1 MQQGIAVAKLI
12 ILKSVE
18 MMNKTRLIM
27 VGGFLGAGKTTLLYE
42 TTKILMKDGKRIG
55 LITND
60 QASELVDT
68 ALLLQTNAKVAE
80 VSGSCFCCNF
90 NGFIESIKQVG
101 AESQADIIIA
111 EPVGSCTDL
120 SATIMQPL
128 KEQLNKDLIISPLTV
143 LADPLRLADILD
155 GRTAGLH
162 PSAAYIFQKQ
172 LEESDVI
179 LISKT
184 DLLEND
190 ELEFLKEKVKLHYP
204 DSQVLT
210 VSSKTGE
217 GITEWLKLITSGKK
231 TGQKIVEVDYD
242 TYAEGEA
249 VLGWLNSSVNLKGN
263 QVNWDEVVNNFLK
276 ELSQQIDTL
285 KIGVGHIKI
294 ILENGAKYVI
304 GNITGTSETLSI
316 RGTAG
321 ISGEAQIIINARVGV
336 SPETLDELVKEILEK
351 VTKDKIK
358 IKIDAWK
365 CLSPGYPNPTFRYA
379 EVIDNG

>member
-1 MQQGIAVAKLI
+1 M
-12 ILKSVE
+12 E
-18 MMNKTRLIM
+18 RKTRLIM

-42 TTKILMKDGKRIG
+42 ATKILMNEGNKIG

-68 ALLLQTNAKVAE
+68 ALLLQTHAKVSE

-90 NGFIESIKQVG
+90 NGFIESIRKVG
-101 AESQADIIIA
+101 SEAQADVIIA

-128 KEQLNKDLIISPLTV
+128 KDQLKDDLIISPLTV
-143 LADPLRLADILD
+143 LADPIRLADILD

-184 DLLEND
+184 DILDSD

-204 DSQVLT
+204 NSEVLS

-217 GITEWLKLITSGKK
+217 GIADWLLSIMSSTKV
-231 TGQKIVEVDYD
+231 GQKIIDVDYD

-249 VLGWLNSSVNLKGN
+249 VLGWLNSSINLTGDKID
-263 QVNWDEVVNNFLK
+263 WDSFVKRFLN
-276 ELSQQIDTL
+276 ELGRKIDIAN
-285 KIGVGHIKI
+285 IGVGHIKI
-294 ILENGAKYVI
+294 ILENGINYVI
-304 GNITGTSETLSI
+304 GNITGTLDTLLI
-316 RGTAG
+316 RGAAG
-321 ISGEAQIIINARVGV
+321 TSNEAQLIINARIGV
-336 SPETLDELVKEILEK
+336 SPEILDNLVKEILED
-351 VTKDKIK
+351 VTRDQIT
-358 IKIDAWK
+358 IRVTAWK
-365 CLSPGYPNPTFRYA
+365 CLSPGYPNPTFRYDK
-379 EVIDNG
+379 VIMS

>member
-1 MQQGIAVAKLI
+1 
-12 ILKSVE
+12 
-18 MMNKTRLIM
+18 M

-42 TTKILMKDGKRIG
+42 TTNHLMKEGKKVG

-68 ALLLQTNAKVAE
+68 AVLLQTHAKVAE

-90 NGFIESIKQVG
+90 NGFIDSIKKVSS
-101 AESQADIIIA
+101 ESNADIIIA

-128 KEQLNKDLIISPLTV
+128 KEQLNKQLINSPLTV
-143 LADPLRLADILD
+143 LADPIRLADILD

-172 LEESDVI
+172 LEESDII
-179 LISKT
+179 LISKS
-184 DLLEND
+184 DLLQKD

-204 DSQVLT
+204 NSQVLS

-217 GITEWLKLITSGKK
+217 GIADWLKVVLSSTKI
-231 TGQKIVEVDYD
+231 GQRIVEVDYD

-249 VLGWLNSSVNLKGN
+249 VLGWLNSSVSLKGE
-263 QVNWDEVVNNFLK
+263 QINWDTVVSIFLK
-276 ELSQQIDTL
+276 ELSQKIDAM
-285 KIGVGHIKI
+285 KVGVGHIKI
-294 ILENGAKYVI
+294 ILENGTNYVI
-304 GNITGTSETLSI
+304 GNITGTAETLSI

-321 ISGEAQIIINARVGV
+321 ISNEAQIIINARVGI
-336 SPETLDELVKEILEK
+336 SPQELDKLIKEILET
-351 VTKDKIK
+351 VTKNNITSKIN
-358 IKIDAWK
+358 AWK
-365 CLSPGYPNPTFRYA
+365 CLSPGYPNPTFRYDK
-379 EVIDNG
+379 VV

>member
-1 MQQGIAVAKLI
+1 MQQVTVVVKLK
-12 ILKSVE
+12 ILKNAK

-42 TTKILMKDGKRIG
+42 TTKILMKDGKRVG

-90 NGFIESIKQVG
+90 NGFINSIKQVG
-101 AESQADIIIA
+101 IESQADIIIA

-128 KEQLNKDLIISPLTV
+128 KEQLNKELIISPLTV
-143 LADPLRLADILD
+143 LADPIRLADILD

-172 LEESDVI
+172 LEESDII

-204 DSQVLT
+204 NSQVLT
-210 VSSKTGE
+210 VSSKTGD
-217 GITEWLKLITSGKK
+217 GIAEWLKFIVSSTK
-231 TGQKIVEVDYD
+231 TGQRIVDVDYD

-249 VLGWLNSSVNLKGN
+249 VLGWLNSSINLKGE
-263 QVNWDEVVNNFLK
+263 QVDWDTVVSNFLK
-276 ELSQQIDTL
+276 ELSQKIDSM

-294 ILENGAKYVI
+294 ILENGTKYVI

-316 RGTAG
+316 RGAAG
-321 ISGEAQIIINARVGV
+321 ISNEAQIIINARVGV
-336 SPETLDELVKEILEK
+336 NPDTLDKLVKEILEK
-351 VTKDKIK
+351 VTKGTITA
-358 IKIDAWK
+358 KIDAWK
-365 CLSPGYPNPTFRYA
+365 CLSPGYPNPTFRYDKV
-379 EVIDNG
+379 VINE

>member
-1 MQQGIAVAKLI
+1 
-12 ILKSVE
+12 
-18 MMNKTRLIM
+18 M

-42 TTKILMKDGKRIG
+42 TTNHLMKEGKKVG

-68 ALLLQTNAKVAE
+68 AVLLQTHAKVAE

-90 NGFIESIKQVG
+90 NGFIDSIKKVSS
-101 AESQADIIIA
+101 ESNADIIIA

-128 KEQLNKDLIISPLTV
+128 KEQLNKQLINSPLTV
-143 LADPLRLADILD
+143 LADPIRLADILD

-172 LEESDVI
+172 LEESDII
-179 LISKT
+179 LISKS
-184 DLLEND
+184 DLLQKD

-204 DSQVLT
+204 NSQVLS

-217 GITEWLKLITSGKK
+217 GIADWLKVVLSSTKI
-231 TGQKIVEVDYD
+231 GQRIVEVDYD

-249 VLGWLNSSVNLKGN
+249 VLGWLNSSVSLKGE
-263 QVNWDEVVNNFLK
+263 QINWDTVVSIFLK
-276 ELSQQIDTL
+276 ELSQKIDAM
-285 KIGVGHIKI
+285 KVGVGHIKI
-294 ILENGAKYVI
+294 ILENGTNYVI
-304 GNITGTSETLSI
+304 GNITGTAETLSI

-321 ISGEAQIIINARVGV
+321 ISNEAQIIINARVGI
-336 SPETLDELVKEILEK
+336 SPQELDKLIKEILGT
-351 VTKDKIK
+351 VTKNNITSKIN
-358 IKIDAWK
+358 AWK
-365 CLSPGYPNPTFRYA
+365 CLSPGYPNPTFRYDK
-379 EVIDNG
+379 VV